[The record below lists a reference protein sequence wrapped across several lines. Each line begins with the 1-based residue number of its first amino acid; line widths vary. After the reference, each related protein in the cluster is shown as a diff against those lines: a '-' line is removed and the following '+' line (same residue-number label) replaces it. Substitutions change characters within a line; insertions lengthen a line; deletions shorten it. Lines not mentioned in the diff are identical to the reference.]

1 MTEILITI
9 SIVGLLAGFVLS
21 MPIAGPISILITSNA
36 LKGRMRYCTLATIG
50 ASFADFVYVF
60 IAVFGLTKLYSLYKP
75 VIPYVL
81 IVGAI
86 FLIYLGVKILKTK
99 IDLEHLGESPQI
111 SEKIKKERGG
121 FITGFLLN
129 FLNPTLFIGWLTSSF
144 FIISMVSSLGL
155 NTGGL
160 DEMIDQNV
168 QQINHIDG
176 NNTINQTKNTSYFKF
191 DSTYNLAKKEQNRE
205 KNAKLPSY
213 FPVLISIFYA
223 LFLSVGSI
231 IWFYYLAHFLV
242 KYRKKINVVVVNRI
256 IQSLGIILCIFGI
269 FLGYTA
275 IRLLLS

>member
-9 SIVGLLAGFVLS
+9 SLVGLLAGFILS

-36 LKGRMRYCTLATIG
+36 LKGKMRYCTLATIG
-50 ASFADFVYVF
+50 ASFADFIYVF
-60 IAVFGLTKLYSLYKP
+60 IAVFGLTKLYTIYKP

-81 IVGAI
+81 VVGAV
-86 FLIYLGVKILKTK
+86 FLIYLGIKIIKTK
-99 IDLEHLGESPQI
+99 IDLEHIEEKSHI
-111 SEKIKKERGG
+111 NEKIKNQRGG

-160 DEMIDQNV
+160 DDMIDQNV

-176 NNTINQTKNTSYFKF
+176 NNTINTSKNSSYFNF
-191 DSTYNLAKKEQNRE
+191 DSAYSQAKKELNRE

-213 FPVLISIFYA
+213 TPALISVFYA
-223 LFLSVGSI
+223 LFLSLGSI
-231 IWFYYLAHFLV
+231 IWFYYLAYFLV
-242 KYRKKINVVVVNRI
+242 KYRKKINVNVINRI
-256 IQSLGIILCIFGI
+256 IRTLGVLLCFFGI

-275 IRLLLS
+275 VKLLLQ